1 MSPTTTIVLIDTSK
15 AIHKGAFTI
24 SSENVKGTTG
34 YWKVSQSILQGGIS
48 DGVELVE
55 IDNGAIQIFILP
67 TRGMG
72 IWRLTDHEQTLGW
85 KSPVR
90 GPVHPKFVPLCEPT
104 GLGWLEGF
112 DELVV
117 RCGLESNGPP
127 VFDSDGRLSQPLH
140 GRIANRPAHF
150 LEVTIDENTRSI
162 SVKGIVE
169 EARFHFQKLRLTT
182 TISTPINSRRL
193 TIDDKVENFGGTD
206 AEMQLLYHIN
216 IGKPFLDAGSQIVID
231 PTQSV
236 NAKEGQLCPGT
247 WNTVGP
253 PTPGIEEEC
262 YFVGYSTAASPSQVL
277 LKNSKKQGV
286 VVTFD
291 PNSLP
296 CFTIW
301 KNAAAEND
309 GYVVGLEPGTNFPNP
324 RAGEKDSGRFVALS
338 PGESWSTKVSFDWL
352 IREEEIR
359 AIETHILA

>member
-1 MSPTTTIVLIDTSK
+1 M
-15 AIHKGAFTI
+15 
-24 SSENVKGTTG
+24 
-34 YWKVSQSILQGGIS
+34 
-48 DGVELVE
+48 
-55 IDNGAIQIFILP
+55 
-67 TRGMG
+67 
-72 IWRLTDHEQTLGW
+72 GW

-127 VFDSDGRLSQPLH
+127 VFDGQGRLVQPLH

-150 LEVTIDENTRSI
+150 LQVTIDESARSI
-162 SVKGIVE
+162 CVKGIVE

-182 TISTPINSRRL
+182 TISTLLNSRRL
-193 TIDDKVENFGGTD
+193 TIDDEVENFGGTD
-206 AEMQLLYHIN
+206 AEMQMLYHIN

-231 PTQSV
+231 PMQSV
-236 NAKEGQLCPGT
+236 TAKEGQLCPET
-247 WNTVGP
+247 WSIVSP
-253 PTPGIEEEC
+253 PTSGKGEEC
-262 YFVGYSTAASPSQVL
+262 YFVGHSTAASPSQVL
-277 LKNSKKQGV
+277 LKNTKKEGV

-291 PNSLP
+291 PSSLP

-324 RAGEKDSGRFVALS
+324 RAGEKEAGRVVTLS
-338 PGESWSTKVSFDWL
+338 PSESWSTKVSLDWL
-352 IREEEIR
+352 TRKDE
-359 AIETHILA
+359 IETIETQIFS